1 MSTFRSLI
9 ARLPHPQGELIQPLV
24 QGASPSV
31 RKRVCQDAVMRQLP
45 GGLMCRF
52 SAFLREC
59 WRRMRIMEAATDQA
73 ESGDGARSRERSKE
87 RLRDEQAWS
96 DNSSCVS
103 QTELCKKG

>member
-1 MSTFRSLI
+1 MFIFKNLI
-9 ARLPHPQGELIQPLV
+9 AVPPHLQGELIQSLV
-24 QGASPSV
+24 QGTSSSV

-52 SAFLREC
+52 SAFVREC

-73 ESGDGARSRERSKE
+73 ESGDGAQSLERSKE

-96 DNSSCVS
+96 DNS
-103 QTELCKKG
+103 

>member
-1 MSTFRSLI
+1 MSTFKTLI
-9 ARLPHPQGELIQPLV
+9 AILPHPQGELIQSLV
-24 QGASPSV
+24 PGTIPSV